1 MSIRW
6 KNGTS
11 NRSSGWNRSVK
22 NDRKKKREEDIDG
35 VGDYGE
41 VTIEGTQRREKREE
55 GSDTIRKRYNVIL
68 EKTGNRIKRRDASID
83 SLLSS
88 TS

>member
-1 MSIRW
+1 MESKR
-6 KNGTS
+6 KK
-11 NRSSGWNRSVK
+11 RSE
-22 NDRKKKREEDIDG
+22 KKREEDIDG

-41 VTIEGTQRREKREE
+41 VTIEVTQRREKREE

-68 EKTGNRIKRRDASID
+68 EETGNRIKRRDASID